1 LQSSH
6 LGVWRSHGVR
16 SKMSFAAIAIFAAFM
31 ASTPCGGGELRPY
44 ELPSQKVIPFQQQAP
59 VYQQTYPFRPRQIVP
74 PARER
79 SVDPAVYLR
88 FREAIQGISE
98 TERDELARTF
108 EAKRE
113 VARRA
118 GQLQEAEHYERL
130 LHILAEP

>member
-1 LQSSH
+1 MQLSH
-6 LGVWRSHGVR
+6 IGILCSRGLR
-16 SKMSFAAIAIFAAFM
+16 SKMSFAAIATFGAFM

-44 ELPSQKVIPFQQQAP
+44 ELPSQKALPFQQQAP
-59 VYQQTYPFRPRQIVP
+59 VYQQTYPFGPRPIVP
-74 PARER
+74 PVRER

-98 TERDELARTF
+98 TERGELARTF
-108 EAKRE
+108 EAKSE

-130 LHILAEP
+130 LQILAEP